1 MRSLQ
6 QSKIATL
13 PWLKGKNSKEGAYT
27 RDAGE
32 VLIAILTIEEEVS
45 HSLGHQLMVVQDEAS
60 LGAINTFAAKQGAG
74 REATKDLD
82 KDIVHEVG
90 QCVTLV
96 VGLFHFIVGM
106 Q

>member
-1 MRSLQ
+1 MAIDS
-6 QSKIATL
+6 II
-13 PWLKGKNSKEGAYT
+13 EGA
-27 RDAGE
+27 D
-32 VLIAILTIEEEVS
+32 

-82 KDIVHEVG
+82 KDIVHEAG

>member
-1 MRSLQ
+1 
-6 QSKIATL
+6 
-13 PWLKGKNSKEGAYT
+13 
-27 RDAGE
+27 
-32 VLIAILTIEEEVS
+32 
-45 HSLGHQLMVVQDEAS
+45 MVVRDEAS
-60 LGAINTFAAKQGAG
+60 LGATDTFAAEQGAG
-74 REATKDLD
+74 GEVVEYLD

>member
-1 MRSLQ
+1 
-6 QSKIATL
+6 
-13 PWLKGKNSKEGAYT
+13 
-27 RDAGE
+27 
-32 VLIAILTIEEEVS
+32 
-45 HSLGHQLMVVQDEAS
+45 MVVRDEAF
-60 LGAINTFAAKQGAG
+60 LGATDTFIAKQGAG

-82 KDIVHEVG
+82 KDIVHEAG